1 MVSNLPPRLRD
12 TIDIQDRVRQ
22 DRANLGQL
30 FVGFQGGR
38 FPPSRRLGADASQG
52 VFDNEGED
60 DDTDDE
66 QTPEWEFN
74 DYHLVTTAGGQVPT
88 LSKAPLDESLQVY
101 WHPRGLTYGPLRWSA
116 DKFTVN
122 GQSVT
127 IPDADGGLIEVGD
140 AFSFQYQ
147 YLTGEPSN
155 EIIVDWGSNGPN
167 KIVAEGDTTNY
178 SALAYDD
185 SAWASGDAPVG
196 FPVGSVASA
205 FPLTWIPA
213 VTSSATAN
221 SGMWVRRHFSLP
233 YDALLNLQGRADG
246 QYWFYLDG
254 VLLDSYTGAA
264 AAAWEPSVNRS
275 VVAGDHVI
283 ALHVNDDTPDPGVGD
298 YVYAD
303 VYVEEVAT

>member
-30 FVGFQGGR
+30 FVGFNGGR

-74 DYHLVTTAGGQVPT
+74 DYHLVTVAGGQVPT
-88 LSKAPLDESLQVY
+88 LSKAPLDESLQVF
-101 WHPRGLTYGPLRWSA
+101 WHPRGLTYGPVRWTA

-140 AFSFQYQ
+140 AFSFHYQ
-147 YLTGEPSN
+147 YLTGEPSS
-155 EIIVDWGSNGPN
+155 EIIVDWGSNGPY
-167 KIVAEGDTTNY
+167 KVVAEGDTTDY
-178 SALAYDD
+178 SSPSYDD
-185 SAWASGDAPVG
+185 SAWLVADAPVG
-196 FPVGSVASA
+196 FPIGSKHPS
-205 FPLTWIPA
+205 FPSDWLTA
-213 VTSSATAN
+213 VTSSGTTNAGT
-221 SGMWVRRHFSLP
+221 WLRRHFNLP
-233 YDALLNLQGRADG
+233 YDTLLNIQGRVDG
-246 QYWFYLDG
+246 QHWLYIDG
-254 VLLDSYTGAA
+254 ILIDSYTGPVPGAA
-264 AAAWEPSVNRS
+264 PEPSVNRS
-275 VVAGDHVI
+275 VAAGDHVV
-283 ALHVNDDTPDPGVGD
+283 ALHVNDDPPDPADD
-298 YVYAD
+298 YFYND
-303 VYVEEVAT
+303 IYVEEIAT

>member
-30 FVGFQGGR
+30 FVGFNGGR
-38 FPPSRRLGADASQG
+38 FPPSRRTGADASQG

-74 DYHLVTTAGGQVPT
+74 DYHLVTVAGGQVPT

-101 WHPRGLTYGPLRWSA
+101 WHPRGLTYGPVRWTA

-127 IPDADGGLIEVGD
+127 IPDAPGGLIEVGD

-147 YLTGEPSN
+147 YLTGEDN
-155 EIIVDWGSNGPN
+155 TEIIVDWGSNGPI
-167 KIVAEGDTTNY
+167 KIVPEGNTTDY
-178 SALAYDD
+178 SALTYDD
-185 SAWASGDAPVG
+185 SAWTVADAPLGYPMVG
-196 FPVGSVASA
+196 RPGAWPVAWLDLATSTGTVNTG
-205 FPLTWIPA
+205 FWI
-213 VTSSATAN
+213 
-221 SGMWVRRHFSLP
+221 RRHFSLP
-233 YDALLNLQGRADG
+233 YDALLNIRGRADG
-246 QYWFYLDG
+246 QYWLYLDG
-254 VLLDSYTGAA
+254 VLLDSYTGGTAN
-264 AAAWEPSVNRS
+264 AWEPSVNRS
-275 VVAGDHVI
+275 VVAGDHVVAI
-283 ALHVNDDTPDPGVGD
+283 HVNDDTPDPGTDFLYGD
-298 YVYAD
+298 L
-303 VYVEEVAT
+303 YVEEVPT